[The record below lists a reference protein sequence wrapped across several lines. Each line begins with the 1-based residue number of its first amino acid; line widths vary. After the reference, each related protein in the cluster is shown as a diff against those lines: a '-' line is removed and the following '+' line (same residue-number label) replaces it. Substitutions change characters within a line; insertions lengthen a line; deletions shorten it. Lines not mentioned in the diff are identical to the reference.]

1 MKLIKQSS
9 KILES
14 TSSLK
19 AIERAARLCYK
30 SEDKITED
38 DSSAIQLVNN
48 IVKRKH
54 YAMIEFGND
63 IHIKIPSYIFE
74 IYLIKTLILLPCFR
88 FVRINYYDRSY
99 ELSFN
104 PRTAIELIDEFSCPD
119 ITSAEAQFLFSI
131 IKQLPTELI
140 PSCISDQKYDYIKQ
154 LPIKYTFDNFEP
166 RFDNQK
172 TVVVKL
178 ITNRGV
184 THELVMH
191 RLCSFAQKSSR
202 YCDETGDIEF
212 IEPVWYDRD
221 EYPESTFEHI
231 LRQVEG
237 CYNYLRKDN
246 NWKPEQAREV
256 LSNALKTE
264 IMIKATI
271 EEWKH
276 IFSLRCDKAAHPQ
289 MIALMTDLRNQFI
302 EQKLI

>member
-9 KILES
+9 KILEP

-38 DSSAIQLVNN
+38 NSSAIQLVNN
-48 IVKRKH
+48 LVKRKH

-104 PRTAIELIDEFSCPD
+104 PRTALELIDEFSCSD
-119 ITSAEAQFLFSI
+119 ITPVEKQFLFSI

-140 PSCISDQKYDYIKQ
+140 PSYISDQKYD
-154 LPIKYTFDNFEP
+154 YTFDNFEP
-166 RFDNQK
+166 RFDYQK
-172 TVVVKL
+172 TAVVHI

-184 THELVMH
+184 THELVRH
-191 RLCSFAQKSSR
+191 RKNISFAQKSSR
-202 YCDETGDIEF
+202 YCDEKGDIEF
-212 IEPVWYDRD
+212 IEPCW
-221 EYPESTFEHI
+221 
-231 LRQVEG
+231 LRYNTATINLFTGLMNTIEG
-237 CYNYLRKDN
+237 IYKSLRKY

-256 LSNALKTE
+256 LPNALKTE
-264 IMIKATI
+264 IIVKATI

-289 MIALMTDLRNQFI
+289 MIALMTDLQNQFI